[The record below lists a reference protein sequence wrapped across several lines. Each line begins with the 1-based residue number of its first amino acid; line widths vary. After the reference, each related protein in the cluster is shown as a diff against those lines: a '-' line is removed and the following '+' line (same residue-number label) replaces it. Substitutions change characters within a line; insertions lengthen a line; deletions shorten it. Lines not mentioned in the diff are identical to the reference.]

1 MADKSFGVKELN
13 LLNASGTPTVTSPN
27 NLNLNA
33 NTVAI
38 STSATVGNNLTVTST
53 TTSANVNVT
62 GIATVVNF
70 NATGISTIAVPSNTN
85 ANSALLVTAN
95 GSSAYRFTGPGQDG
109 SDDNPNIYLV
119 RGQRYIFTNN
129 SGGSHPFQIRVA
141 NGGAAYSTGVTNNGA
156 SSGNII
162 FNVQH
167 DAPAQLYYQCT
178 NHGGMVGNI
187 YVVGGPQVISGVVTA
202 TSLTID
208 DYIYHQ
214 GDTNTF
220 IGFESDETIRF
231 NTNGSDKL
239 KINSSGHL
247 ILADDNNTYIH
258 HPAGDSLAV
267 TTGGSE
273 RLRINSVGAVMVGG
287 TLQAG
292 SNGGLNAEVTSSGAE
307 TVPLSLINQGTAD
320 DSGVIISHRGKDDAG
335 NQEDY
340 NYIKMVADDTGSGSE
355 DGSIRFWT
363 AGGGTLGE
371 RVRITSGG
379 NLLVGTTSGSGK
391 LHVEDSGEILAYIVG
406 NTSSAGSRLV
416 LQNKNTTA
424 NCYTGVEGADAG
436 GQTTASILFYNANN
450 STNEGFLTLQ
460 TRPANGLPTER
471 LRIDSSGRLLIGTTT
486 EGHASADDF
495 TVASSANTGITIR
508 SGTSSEGNIYFSKG
522 TSGSDE
528 YKGIVM
534 YNHNGNAMQFYTDT
548 AERLR
553 INSSGKLLV
562 GRTSSITI
570 TGDGSSHV
578 FEQLDDNGYAV
589 GLHCDQSNQRGLGI
603 YYNTSRTPADAIRFV
618 VGGSAKFIVL
628 GSGNV
633 TNANNSY
640 GNISDVSLKENIVD
654 AGSQW
659 NDIKNIKIRNYN
671 FKESTGQETHK
682 QIGVVA
688 QELETVCPKLVS
700 TDQDGMKNVASSV
713 LYMKAV
719 KALQEA
725 QTRIET
731 LEAEVAALK
740 GS

>member
-1 MADKSFGVKELN
+1 TDSGPIFSGITTFVDNSTFSVGTGGTIHAPATNTLNIGVNNTESLRIDSNSNLKVAGIVTATSFKLPDGSSVGGVESDSSNNTLGGT
-13 LLNASGTPTVTSPN
+13 NAGDSITSGDNNTFFGYNAGTDITDAQFNTFIGSGAGSNTNSGTYLNTFIGYNAGVN
-27 NLNLNA
+27 NGNGHHNIFIGASAGAQNAAWDNIFIGNYSGDA
-33 NTVAI
+33 NTSGTQNVFVGKYSGTSNQSGSHNSCLGQESGNDITSGSSNTCIGHKAGNTGTNDLTEGSNNI
-38 STSATVGNNLTVTST
+38 LIGHDAAATSATV
-53 TTSANVNVT
+53 
-62 GIATVVNF
+62 
-70 NATGISTIAVPSNTN
+70 SNEITLGDSN
-85 ANSALLVTAN
+85 ITKF
-95 GSSAYRFTGPGQDG
+95 RIPGL
-109 SDDNPNIYLV
+109 N
-119 RGQRYIFTNN
+119 FTN
-129 SGGSHPFQIRVA
+129 
-141 NGGAAYSTGVTNNGA
+141 
-156 SSGNII
+156 
-162 FNVQH
+162 
-167 DAPAQLYYQCT
+167 
-178 NHGGMVGNI
+178 
-187 YVVGGPQVISGVVTA
+187 
-202 TSLTID
+202 
-208 DYIYHQ
+208 
-214 GDTNTF
+214 
-220 IGFESDETIRF
+220 
-231 NTNGSDKL
+231 
-239 KINSSGHL
+239 
-247 ILADDNNTYIH
+247 DN
-258 HPAGDSLAV
+258 
-267 TTGGSE
+267 
-273 RLRINSVGAVMVGG
+273 
-287 TLQAG
+287 
-292 SNGGLNAEVTSSGAE
+292 
-307 TVPLSLINQGTAD
+307 
-320 DSGVIISHRGKDDAG
+320 
-335 NQEDY
+335 
-340 NYIKMVADDTGSGSE
+340 
-355 DGSIRFWT
+355 
-363 AGGGTLGE
+363 
-371 RVRITSGG
+371 
-379 NLLVGTTSGSGK
+379 
-391 LHVEDSGEILAYIVG
+391 
-406 NTSSAGSRLV
+406 
-416 LQNKNTTA
+416 
-424 NCYTGVEGADAG
+424 
-436 GQTTASILFYNANN
+436 
-450 STNEGFLTLQ
+450 
-460 TRPANGLPTER
+460 
-471 LRIDSSGRLLIGTTT
+471 GRLLLGTTT